1 MPALPF
7 TTQLVSTPS
16 PGAQSAGVG
25 PTAKLNKDPY
35 SLSQARFPLEG
46 LGTTDVPHYVVF
58 NINLPTSSK
67 YLKTSNPQIV
77 AGANSASQQNYNTLA
92 QQGGV
97 YQPVKSGQNTSTAI
111 GLTALGATAG
121 SGLEAGSQALVGGVI
136 GASLLSTLD
145 LQPKLTRIKQSISI
159 YMPETVATTYSHE
172 WGSVSATEAGGDI
185 GKYAQ
190 IGGSAGGAFGELKDL
205 ATTSFKNLF
214 SSTANK
220 SFNSAQ
226 SAELAG
232 DIGQKTGVLGPG
244 YTDLEVR
251 SHGKAINP
259 HVEMLFKQT
268 QNRQYS
274 FIFHFIPRSQQ
285 ESVAIYNIIKTF
297 KAFAAPEV
305 SNEAGGRYFIPP
317 AQFDISFFFMQQEN
331 PSIAKISTC
340 ALTQI
345 GVNYSGA
352 GTWTTFNDGSPLRID
367 LDLQFT
373 EMDII
378 TRELISEYGY

>member
-1 MPALPF
+1 MPLLPF
-7 TTQLVSTPS
+7 TTQAVTTPT

-35 SLSQARFPLEG
+35 ALSQARFPLEG
-46 LGTTDVPHYVVF
+46 LGTADVPHYVVF

-92 QQGGV
+92 SQGGV
-97 YQPVKSGQNTSTAI
+97 YQPVASGQNT
-111 GLTALGATAG
+111 ATAVALNTG
-121 SGLEAGSQALVGGVI
+121 VTAFNEGLEPGAKALVS
-136 GASLLSTLD
+136 GAAGAALLTTLN
-145 LQPKLTRIKQSISI
+145 LQPQLTRIKQSISI

-172 WGSVSATEAGGDI
+172 WGTVSATEAGGNI

-190 IGGSAGGAFGELKDL
+190 IGGTFSGLGGELKDI
-205 ATTSFKNLF
+205 AKTAYSNLF
-214 SSTANK
+214 TSNPNK

-226 SAELAG
+226 SAELG
-232 DIGQKTGVLGPG
+232 SDLVQSTGGLGQGF
-244 YTDLEVR
+244 TDLQLR
-251 SHGKAINP
+251 YQGKAINP
-259 HVEMLFKQT
+259 HVEMMFKQT

-274 FIFHFIPRSQQ
+274 FIFHFVPRSQQ
-285 ESVAIYNIIKTF
+285 EAVAIYNIIKTF

-345 GVNYSGA
+345 SVNYSGA

-378 TRELISEYGY
+378 TRELIAEYGY

>member
-1 MPALPF
+1 MPFIPF
-7 TTQLVSTPS
+7 TTKLVSTPT

-25 PTAKLNKDPY
+25 PIAKLNKDPY
-35 SLSQARFPLEG
+35 ALSQARFPLEG
-46 LGTTDVPHYVVF
+46 LGTSDVPHYVVF

-77 AGANSASQQNYNTLA
+77 AGANSASQQNFNTLA
-92 QQGGV
+92 AQGGT
-97 YQPVKSGQNTSTAI
+97 YNPVATGSNTATAVA
-111 GLTALGATAG
+111 LTAGVTAFNE
-121 SGLEAGSQALVGGVI
+121 GLEPGAKALVS
-136 GASLLSTLD
+136 GAVGAALLTTLN
-145 LQPKLTRIKQSISI
+145 LQPQLTRIKQSISI

-172 WGSVSATEAGGDI
+172 WGSVSATEAGGNI

-190 IGGSAGGAFGELKDL
+190 IGGSFSGVGGELKDI
-205 ATTSFKNLF
+205 AKTAYNNLF
-214 SSTANK
+214 SSNPNK
-220 SFNSAQ
+220 AFNSAQ
-226 SAELAG
+226 SAELGSDLVQSTGGLGAG
-232 DIGQKTGVLGPG
+232 F
-244 YTDLEVR
+244 TDLQLR
-251 SHGKAINP
+251 YQGKAINP
-259 HVEMLFKQT
+259 HVEMMFKQT

-274 FIFHFIPRSQQ
+274 FIFHFVPRSQQ

-317 AQFDISFFFMQQEN
+317 AQFDISFYFMQQEN

-345 GVNYSGA
+345 SVNYSGA

-378 TRELISEYGY
+378 TRELIAEYGY